1 MLVKRD
7 SFVIQSC
14 VSKLGYKT
22 SWTRGCFRSI
32 TLYRFSNPV
41 RILQNSCLTL
51 KSCWSLN
58 MRELTV
64 FPVCNFF
71 FFLMLVS
78 SSYTCHINTTEFRL
92 CGRMCSCPSRWA
104 CPDGKNTPFHEQQR
118 CSLTLIILHPF
129 HSKRCWWSSAH
140 SIERYDCRNFS
151 YRLSA

>member
-1 MLVKRD
+1 MLMLVKRD

-41 RILQNSCLTL
+41 FKILLEFKHERADSISSMQ
-51 KSCWSLN
+51 
-58 MRELTV
+58 
-64 FPVCNFF
+64 FFF